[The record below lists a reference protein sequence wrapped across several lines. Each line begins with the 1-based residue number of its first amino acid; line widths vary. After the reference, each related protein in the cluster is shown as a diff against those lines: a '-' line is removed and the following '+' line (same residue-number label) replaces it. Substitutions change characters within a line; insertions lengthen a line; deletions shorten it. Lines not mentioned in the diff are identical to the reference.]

1 MRIIIIGQN
10 LVHLLEY
17 IKFLFLCMQHNSWR
31 VLFQFITERSEH
43 KLCRRNLCF
52 NYFFRHL
59 LLHFQISFSNYFCLQ
74 IPSSFCRAKFHIPT
88 SPMIIYFLALN
99 LYLQLLSFFAFFFNL
114 LFLPCLCIFLKQLQW
129 QVTCFHFLWE

>member
-1 MRIIIIGQN
+1 MRIIIIGRN
-10 LVHLLEY
+10 LVHLEY

-31 VLFQFITERSEH
+31 VVFQFIAERSEH

-74 IPSSFCRAKFHIPT
+74 IPSSFCRAKFHILT
-88 SPMIIYFLALN
+88 SPMIIYFLSLN
-99 LYLQLLSFFAFFFNL
+99 LYIRFLSFFCFFSICFFFYA
-114 LFLPCLCIFLKQLQW
+114 FVYF
-129 QVTCFHFLWE
+129 